1 MAFGNKNPKS
11 VLEYYVHL
19 YTMKK
24 LSKEKHGRKIRKK
37 NLITEA
43 TISWLK
49 LNSKKKQIITTRF
62 QSQQLKLK
70 KKFAEKLK
78 TVEPVS
84 KKILRQAEV
93 NNSISNLLNSSI
105 EDVPKYIDNECE
117 DLTKCNKSIT
127 SNSLQPPIY
136 EPEKQENGLIQQLPA
151 LMLEP
156 TPPAFRTNKDFYN
169 LLNKSSENIIP
180 WDALSR
186 GVKGQ
191 YERAATRIRR
201 NYIQSYTS
209 FLETLT
215 PIELFN
221 HYKNVTDV

>member
-1 MAFGNKNPKS
+1 MGFRNKNPKS
-11 VLEYYVHL
+11 VLEYYVYL
-19 YTMKK
+19 FSMKK
-24 LSKEKHGRKIRKK
+24 LRKEKHGRKIRKK

-70 KKFAEKLK
+70 KNFAEKLR
-78 TVEPVS
+78 TVVPVS
-84 KKILRQAEV
+84 KKIFRQAEV
-93 NNSISNLLNSSI
+93 NNSISNLLNFSNDDI
-105 EDVPKYIDNECE
+105 LKHTGNECE
-117 DLTKCNKSIT
+117 DLTKCINSIT
-127 SNSLQPPIY
+127 SNSLQPPLY
-136 EPEKQENGLIQQLPA
+136 EPENQENVLIQQLPA

-169 LLNKSSENIIP
+169 LLNGSTENIIP

-221 HYKNVTDV
+221 HYKHVTDV

>member
-1 MAFGNKNPKS
+1 MGFGNNKPKS
-11 VLEYYVHL
+11 VLEYYVYL
-19 YTMKK
+19 FSMKK
-24 LSKEKHGRKIRKK
+24 LRKGKHGRIIRKQ

-62 QSQQLKLK
+62 QRQQLKLK
-70 KKFAEKLK
+70 KNFAEKLR
-78 TVEPVS
+78 TVVPVS
-84 KKILRQAEV
+84 KKIFRQAEV
-93 NNSISNLLNSSI
+93 NNSINLLNFSN
-105 EDVPKYIDNECE
+105 EDISKYIGNECK
-117 DLTKCNKSIT
+117 DLTKCNTSMT
-127 SNSLQPPIY
+127 SNSLQLPLY
-136 EPEKQENGLIQQLPA
+136 EPEKQENALIEQLPA

-156 TPPAFRTNKDFYN
+156 TPPAFRTCKDFYN
-169 LLNKSSENIIP
+169 LLNRSTENIIP

-215 PIELFN
+215 PIELFH